1 MANMALSIPDEL
13 LKKMKL
19 FSEIKWSEVARKAIE
34 KRVSDLETMD
44 KIASKS
50 TLTEKDIIEISKRIK
65 SSASKRY

>member
-1 MANMALSIPDEL
+1 MANMTLSIPDEL